1 MIQPVKIQIKEE
13 KFLEITWNDDEIS
26 KIKLSNLRNNCP
38 CAFCK
43 VEREERSSSYIPLYS
58 DEQLKIADMKIAG
71 YYALSVAW
79 KDGHNTGIY
88 EFNQLRNLSS
98 NEEK

>member
-1 MIQPVKIQIKEE
+1 MIQPVKIQVKEG
-13 KFLEITWNDDEIS
+13 KFLEITWNDNEIS

-38 CAFCK
+38 CAFCN
-43 VEREERSSSYIPLYS
+43 VERSERSSTYIPLYS
-58 DEQLKIADMKIAG
+58 GEQLKIKDMKIAG

-88 EFNQLRNLSS
+88 EFNQLCNLTSH
-98 NEEK
+98 EEK